1 MKNLKNLMMGVVL
14 AATLMIGTGTV
25 NAGVLLSELN
35 GNEPQPC
42 TETKED
48 WGIIV
53 QDIIGIVVQDFGGII
68 VQDGTDTE
76 TNCGIV
82 VQD

>member
-1 MKNLKNLMMGVVL
+1 MMGFVL
-14 AATLMIGTGTV
+14 AATLMIGTGTA
-25 NAGVLLSELN
+25 NAGSLLSDLT
-35 GNEPQPC
+35 GNKPQPC
-42 TETKED
+42 TETKKD

-53 QDIIGIVVQDFGGII
+53 QDLVGIIVQDFGGII
-68 VQDGTDTE
+68 VQDDTDTH